1 MPSTLGSRR
10 RKRHSETAPSKH
22 RKRNEEDEER
32 DLESRLF
39 GSRKPQREAFLGDAL
54 SSDDEETGLGWMQD
68 DELFTVD
75 IPGTG
80 NGDVSEDDLDAP
92 TIELPE
98 SDAAPSSTTK
108 SSGSVWS
115 DPADEAIVVSLH
127 ENKRLRKLK
136 KNASNAGEKTDGKE
150 LQARLRAQFEQ
161 LHPKP
166 EWASRRLDGAVP
178 TIHRLLN
185 STTSLVATSESTR
198 SPLQPGFLDIQRL
211 RNANEQNPTTGKK
224 QASNAGFGVVDLA
237 WHPSPR
243 VPVLA
248 VAGGDRRVRFIN
260 IDGHTNA
267 PLLTLNI
274 PSLPLKKSTFHP
286 SGSSVLLTGS
296 RPFYYTYDL
305 AAQTCIR
312 SPRNLFGS
320 SPTPSSPQ
328 SLDRHAFSPDGTLLA
343 VAGRRGCVSVVEW
356 RSGGS
361 NGVVVAELRSGRGGT
376 VADLTWSNDG
386 SRLNVLGGA
395 NGDEVEEWDIAERSV
410 VGQWKD
416 DRAFG
421 GLVMRHSNDY
431 TAIGS
436 STGIVNLYRNA
447 SLAGR
452 SKQANGVE
460 PFKSLE
466 HLTTPISS
474 IAFHP
479 SDEIIA
485 SASSSKNDMLK
496 LYHLPSGTA
505 FSNWPTSSTPLGRV
519 NAVKFSPGGEYLTTG
534 NTKGAVLL
542 WSLKHYAVDH

>member
-1 MPSTLGSRR
+1 MSSTLGPRR
-10 RKRHSETAPSKH
+10 RKRASDAAPSKH

-39 GSRKPQREAFLGDAL
+39 GSRKPQREALLDDAL

-68 DELFTVD
+68 NELFTVD
-75 IPGTG
+75 IPG
-80 NGDVSEDDLDAP
+80 DVSEDDLEPP
-92 TIELPE
+92 TMEFPE
-98 SDAAPSSTTK
+98 EDEVPSVAK
-108 SSGSVWS
+108 KAGSVWS
-115 DPADEAIVVSLH
+115 DPADDAVVVSLQ

-136 KNASNAGEKTDGKE
+136 KKASNTSETADGKE
-150 LQARLRAQFEQ
+150 LQAKLRAQFEQ

-166 EWASRRLDGAVP
+166 EWASRRLEGAVP
-178 TIHRLLN
+178 SIHRLLN
-185 STTSLVATSESTR
+185 STTSLIAKPEAKR
-198 SPLQPGFLDIQRL
+198 SPLEPGFLDIQRL

-248 VAGGDRRVRFIN
+248 VAGGDRRVRFFN

-274 PSLPLKKSTFHP
+274 PSLPLKRATFHP

-328 SLDRHAFSPDGTLLA
+328 SLDRHAFSPDGSLLA

-361 NGVVVAELRSGRGGT
+361 NGVVVGELRSGRGGT
-376 VADLTWSNDG
+376 VADLTWSDDG
-386 SRLNVLGGA
+386 SQLNVLGGA
-395 NGDEVEEWDIAERSV
+395 NGDEVEVWDIAERNV
-410 VGQWKD
+410 VRQWKD

-421 GLVMRHSNDY
+421 GLVMRNSSEY

-436 STGIVNLYRNA
+436 TTGIVNLYRNA

-452 SKQANGVE
+452 KQQGNAVE
-460 PFKSLE
+460 SFKSLE

-479 SDEIIA
+479 SQEIIA
-485 SASSSKNDMLK
+485 SASGAKTDLLK

-519 NAVKFSPGGEYLTTG
+519 NSVKFSPGGEYLTTG

-542 WSLKHYAVDH
+542 WSLRHFAVDE